1 MIVQTAES
9 FKYFLFWGFCILF
22 QIDLNHSYICPE
34 PSVPMTLS
42 WIELKFVYDFTVK
55 KNLYVLIVSLY
66 IYMTTLN
73 HRLHPT
79 TTSLTSTGS
88 EWSLSCPT
96 TMWPAP
102 AWHTFMTC
110 TATHGP
116 LTACTVWCHSRTA
129 LSSSTLCWSTRCSC
143 GSCSQAWVWCA
154 SIPDAPSRKLPCGS
168 R

>member
-1 MIVQTAES
+1 MIVQIAES
-9 FKYFLFWGFCILF
+9 FKYFLFFWFCILF

-34 PSVPMTLS
+34 PSVSMTLS
-42 WIELKFVYDFTVK
+42 CLELKFVYDFTVK
-55 KNLYVLIVSLY
+55 KSTIICANHKSKY
-66 IYMTTLN
+66 ITTLN
-73 HRLHPT
+73 HHLHPT
-79 TTSLTSTGS
+79 TTPLTSTGS

-102 AWHTFMTC
+102 AWRTSMTC
-110 TATHGP
+110 TATLGP
-116 LTACTVWCHSRTA
+116 LTACTVWCHSRAA